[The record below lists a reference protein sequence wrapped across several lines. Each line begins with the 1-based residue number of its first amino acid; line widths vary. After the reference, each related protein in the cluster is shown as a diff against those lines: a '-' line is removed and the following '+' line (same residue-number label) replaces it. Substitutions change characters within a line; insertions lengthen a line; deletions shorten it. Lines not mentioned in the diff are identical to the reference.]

1 VELADRYEEI
11 RGLADDVR
19 RLRDRMIAAET
30 ARRDR
35 LARVH
40 PRHLRSAANLIHYL
54 ELRRHD
60 MRRLQDRLAEFGL
73 SSLGRSEPHVLA
85 TVEAVLEILESL
97 SGESRTLRDR
107 AQVGFGEGRFLLAS
121 RANDLLGPEASG
133 RAARIMVTMPS
144 EAAREPDL
152 VESFIDAG
160 MDLARINCAHDG
172 PDDWLAMIAN
182 LRRDDD
188 AASPLIAMDLAGPKL
203 RTGSVSPGPA
213 VVRARPQRD
222 PYGRVIAPATILLTG
237 PPPTDSEEAPES
249 AETTAPEPGGQ
260 PHLHVDDDGWLRRR
274 AEGDV
279 VEVIDTRGARRRW
292 VVDEQVEAGCV
303 LTCAKTTYFTNG
315 LEVSCSDGDSD
326 DVAHITGITPSE
338 QSIRVQM
345 GDRIVLTRQSDQ
357 AAHACA
363 PRETPLGTTVSVGC
377 TLPELFA
384 AARPDERIWFDDG
397 KIGGVIEHVE
407 RDCLRVQVTDV
418 PRGGARLKSA
428 KGINVPETQFTMGA
442 LTEKD
447 LADLDFVAAHANLV
461 NLSFVREVAD
471 VDRLREEL
479 IARDADHVG
488 IVLKIENARAFE
500 NLPELLLAAM
510 ESERVGVMIARGDL
524 AVEVGF
530 ERLAEVQ
537 EEIMWACEA
546 AHVPVIWA
554 TQVLESMA
562 RTGRPSRAEVTDAA
576 MSVRAECVMLNKG
589 PYILDALATLD
600 SILSRMGDHQMKK
613 RSMLR
618 ELTSW
623 ALPRS
628 T

>member
-1 VELADRYEEI
+1 MDVVERYAEI

-19 RLRDRMIAAET
+19 QLRDGMIAAET
-30 ARRDR
+30 AHQDR

-40 PRHLRSAANLIHYL
+40 PSHLRSAVNLIHYL

-60 MRRLQDRLAEFGL
+60 IRRLQGRLAEFGL

-85 TVEAVLEILESL
+85 TVQAVLEILESL
-97 SGESRTLRDR
+97 AGESGTLQDK
-107 AQVGFGEGRFLLAS
+107 AAVGYGEGHFLLAS
-121 RANDLLGPEASG
+121 RAADLLGPQAPG
-133 RAARIMVTMPS
+133 RVARIMVTMPS
-144 EAAREPDL
+144 AAASDPDL
-152 VESFIDAG
+152 VGALIDAG

-182 LRRDDD
+182 LRHDSAD
-188 AASPLIAMDLAGPKL
+188 APPLIAMDLAGPKL
-203 RTGSVSPGPA
+203 RTGSLSAGPA

-222 PYGRVIAPATILLTG
+222 PYGRVVAPASILLTG
-237 PPPTDSEEAPES
+237 PTPTDALDVSEGRADTSPS
-249 AETTAPEPGGQ
+249 PGGQ
-260 PHLHVDDDGWLRRR
+260 LHLQVDDGGWIRRR
-274 AEGDV
+274 VVGDV
-279 VEVIDTRGARRRW
+279 VEVIDARGARRRW
-292 VVDEQVEAGCV
+292 AVDEMSGNGCV
-303 LTCAKTTYFTNG
+303 LTCAKTTYVANG
-315 LEVSCSDGDSD
+315 LEVSCSD
-326 DVAHITGITPSE
+326 DVAHIVGVAPSE
-338 QSIRVQM
+338 LSVRVQI
-345 GDRIVLTRQSDQ
+345 GDRIALTREPDHPPAGCTSVVASAQ
-357 AAHACA
+357 
-363 PRETPLGTTVSVGC
+363 PTTVTVGC
-377 TLPELFA
+377 TLPELFDVA
-384 AARPDERIWFDDG
+384 LPGEPIWFDDG

-407 RDCLRVQVTDV
+407 HDCLRVEVTDV
-418 PRGGARLKSA
+418 PQGGVRLKSA
-428 KGINVPETQFTMGA
+428 KGINVPDTQLTMGA

-447 LADLDFVAAHANLV
+447 LADLDFVAAHADLV

-479 IARDADHVG
+479 RIRDADHVG

-500 NLPELLLAAM
+500 NLPQLLLAAM

-576 MSVRAECVMLNKG
+576 MAVRAECVMLNKG

-600 SILSRMGDHQMKK
+600 SILSRMGGHQIKK

-618 ELTSW
+618 QLTAW